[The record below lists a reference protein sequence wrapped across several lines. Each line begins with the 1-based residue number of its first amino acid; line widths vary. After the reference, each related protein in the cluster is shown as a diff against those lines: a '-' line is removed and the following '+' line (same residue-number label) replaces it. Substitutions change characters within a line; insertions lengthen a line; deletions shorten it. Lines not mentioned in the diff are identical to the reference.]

1 MSEERRKIQSLTNFG
16 KWSRLV
22 GMLLDKEQDQA
33 AVRVQSRWKIL
44 LRKLASKKGNKLSLA
59 SIKTMKVGEQIR
71 RLEAH

>member
-1 MSEERRKIQSLTNFG
+1 
-16 KWSRLV
+16 
-22 GMLLDKEQDQA
+22 MLLDKEQDQA